1 MSDLQMWSLLVGV
14 AAPLLVAVVQQP
26 GWTRPV
32 RAVVGLIIF
41 LLLGLGTAYFE
52 GALTG
57 RSWISSALIIFVAA
71 NTAYRNLW
79 KPTRVAPAIEQATS
93 PGQGR
98 AVDADA
104 A

>member
-1 MSDLQMWSLLVGV
+1 MWSLLVGI
-14 AAPLLVAVVQQP
+14 AAPLLVAVIQQP
-26 GWTRPV
+26 SWTRPV
-32 RAVVGLIIF
+32 RAVVGVIAF
-41 LLLGLGTAYFE
+41 LLLGVGTAYFE
-52 GALTG
+52 GELTG

-79 KPTRVAPAIEQATS
+79 KPTRVAPVIEMKTS

-98 AVDADA
+98 AVDAEA